1 MTYSEI
7 WHRIATSYDDG
18 EARAI
23 ARILIEE
30 LFGLSYADIV
40 CGATEQLSADDTL
53 RLDTAVRRIEQ
64 GEPLQHV
71 LGYADFCGNRFCVN
85 GSVLIPRPETE
96 WLVDEGAKLMSTTA
110 TSSPK
115 RILDI
120 GTGSGCIAISLKL
133 RLGDAYV
140 EAWDISEEALR
151 TAQDNADALKAE
163 VTFRKRDALKAEG
176 ECLQGGALVSSAPT
190 GQAMDSINSNEGAL
204 VSSAPTEQTMD
215 SINSNEGALVSSAPT
230 GQTMDSINS
239 NEGALVSS
247 APTGQAMDSINS
259 NEASTTAA
267 PWDLIVSNPPYICD
281 SERSAMDDNVLLH
294 EPHTALFVP
303 DDDPLRFYRAIARY
317 ALLTL
322 NTGGSL
328 LFECNTR
335 YAEATGTMLRDMGFE
350 EVTVSDDCFNLP
362 RFVRGKQPLPTLPVG
377 EGLVTQGEANC
388 RRLRHS
394 CRSHW
399 QLK

>member
-7 WHRIATSYDDG
+7 WHRIATSYEDG

-30 LFGLSYADIV
+30 LFGLSYTDIV
-40 CGATEQLSADDTL
+40 CGATDQLSADDTL

-71 LGYADFCGNRFCVN
+71 LGYADFCGNRFGVN
-85 GSVLIPRPETE
+85 ASVLIPRPETE
-96 WLVDEGAKLMSTTA
+96 WLVDEGERLMNGASNA
-110 TSSPK
+110 APSAPK

-133 RLGDAYV
+133 RLGEAYV

-151 TAQDNADALKAE
+151 TAESNAKALKAE
-163 VTFRKRDALKAEG
+163 VAFCKRDALRAE
-176 ECLQGGALVSSAPT
+176 ESV
-190 GQAMDSINSNEGAL
+190 
-204 VSSAPTEQTMD
+204 
-215 SINSNEGALVSSAPT
+215 
-230 GQTMDSINS
+230 
-239 NEGALVSS
+239 
-247 APTGQAMDSINS
+247 
-259 NEASTTAA
+259 A

-281 SERSAMDDNVLLH
+281 SERAAMDDNVLLH

-317 ALLTL
+317 ALRSLS
-322 NTGGSL
+322 NGGSL

-335 YAEATGTMLRDMGFE
+335 YAEATGEMMREMGFE
-350 EVTVSDDCFNLP
+350 DVTVNDDCFGLP
-362 RFVRGKQPLPTLPVG
+362 RFVKGSSPSK
-377 EGLVTQGEANC
+377 
-388 RRLRHS
+388 
-394 CRSHW
+394 
-399 QLK
+399 

>member
-71 LGYADFCGNRFCVN
+71 LGYADFCGNRFSVN
-85 GSVLIPRPETE
+85 SSVLIPRPETE

-110 TSSPK
+110 ASSPK

-151 TAQDNADALKAE
+151 TAESNAQALKAE
-163 VTFRKRDALKAEG
+163 VTFRKRDALRAE
-176 ECLQGGALVSSAPT
+176 
-190 GQAMDSINSNEGAL
+190 N
-204 VSSAPTEQTMD
+204 
-215 SINSNEGALVSSAPT
+215 
-230 GQTMDSINS
+230 
-239 NEGALVSS
+239 
-247 APTGQAMDSINS
+247 
-259 NEASTTAA
+259 TAA
-267 PWDLIVSNPPYICD
+267 HWDLIVSNPPYICD

-362 RFVRGKQPLPTLPVG
+362 RFVRGSSPSQPSPSG
-377 EGLVTQGEANC
+377 RA
-388 RRLRHS
+388 
-394 CRSHW
+394 
-399 QLK
+399 

>member
-7 WHRIATSYDDG
+7 WHRIATSYDDS

-30 LFGLSYADIV
+30 LFGLSYTDIV
-40 CGATEQLSADDTL
+40 CGATDELSADDTL

-71 LGYADFCGNRFCVN
+71 LGYADFCGNRFGVN
-85 GSVLIPRPETE
+85 ASVLIPRPETE
-96 WLVDEGAKLMSTTA
+96 WLVDEGERLMNGAAAPCHDTPSST
-110 TSSPK
+110 K

-151 TAQDNADALKAE
+151 TAESNAKALKAE
-163 VTFRKRDALKAEG
+163 VAFCKRDALRAE
-176 ECLQGGALVSSAPT
+176 ESV
-190 GQAMDSINSNEGAL
+190 
-204 VSSAPTEQTMD
+204 
-215 SINSNEGALVSSAPT
+215 
-230 GQTMDSINS
+230 
-239 NEGALVSS
+239 
-247 APTGQAMDSINS
+247 
-259 NEASTTAA
+259 A

-281 SERSAMDDNVLLH
+281 SERADMDDNVLLH

-303 DDDPLRFYRAIARY
+303 DDDPLRFYRAIAHY
-317 ALLTL
+317 ALRSLS
-322 NTGGSL
+322 NGGSL

-335 YAEATGTMLRDMGFE
+335 YAEATGEMMREMGFE
-350 EVTVSDDCFNLP
+350 DVTVNDDCFGLP
-362 RFVRGKQPLPTLPVG
+362 RFVKGSSPSQ
-377 EGLVTQGEANC
+377 
-388 RRLRHS
+388 
-394 CRSHW
+394 
-399 QLK
+399 

>member
-96 WLVDEGAKLMSTTA
+96 WLVDEGAKLMDGCIASDETQHKA
-110 TSSPK
+110 PHSPK

-163 VTFRKRDALKAEG
+163 VVFRKRDALRA
-176 ECLQGGALVSSAPT
+176 
-190 GQAMDSINSNEGAL
+190 DN
-204 VSSAPTEQTMD
+204 
-215 SINSNEGALVSSAPT
+215 
-230 GQTMDSINS
+230 
-239 NEGALVSS
+239 
-247 APTGQAMDSINS
+247 
-259 NEASTTAA
+259 TAA

-322 NTGGSL
+322 NIGGSL

-335 YAEATGTMLRDMGFE
+335 YAEATGAMLSDMGFE

-362 RFVRGKQPLPTLPVG
+362 RFVRGRK
-377 EGLVTQGEANC
+377 N
-388 RRLRHS
+388 
-394 CRSHW
+394 SHN
-399 QLK
+399 Q

>member
-7 WHRIATSYDDG
+7 WHRIATSYEDG

-30 LFGLSYADIV
+30 LFGLSYTDIV
-40 CGATEQLSADDTL
+40 CGATDQLSADDTL

-71 LGYADFCGNRFCVN
+71 LGYADFCGNHFGVN
-85 GSVLIPRPETE
+85 ASVLIPRPETE
-96 WLVDEGAKLMSTTA
+96 WLVDEGERLMNGASNA
-110 TSSPK
+110 APSASK

-133 RLGDAYV
+133 RLGEAYV

-151 TAQDNADALKAE
+151 TAESNAKALKAE
-163 VTFRKRDALKAEG
+163 VAFCKRDALRAE
-176 ECLQGGALVSSAPT
+176 ESV
-190 GQAMDSINSNEGAL
+190 
-204 VSSAPTEQTMD
+204 
-215 SINSNEGALVSSAPT
+215 
-230 GQTMDSINS
+230 
-239 NEGALVSS
+239 
-247 APTGQAMDSINS
+247 
-259 NEASTTAA
+259 A

-281 SERSAMDDNVLLH
+281 SERADMDDNVLLH

-317 ALLTL
+317 ALRSLS
-322 NTGGSL
+322 NGGSL

-335 YAEATGTMLRDMGFE
+335 YAEATGEMMREMGFE
-350 EVTVSDDCFNLP
+350 DVTVNDDCFGLP
-362 RFVRGKQPLPTLPVG
+362 RFVKGSSPSQ
-377 EGLVTQGEANC
+377 
-388 RRLRHS
+388 
-394 CRSHW
+394 
-399 QLK
+399 

>member
-71 LGYADFCGNRFCVN
+71 LGYADFCGNRFSVN

-96 WLVDEGAKLMSTTA
+96 WLVNEGAKLMDGCIASDETQHKA
-110 TSSPK
+110 PHSPK

-163 VTFRKRDALKAEG
+163 VVFRKRDALKAE
-176 ECLQGGALVSSAPT
+176 EDSCSEEEYLQGGALVSSAPT
-190 GQAMDSINSNEGAL
+190 EQAMDSINYS
-204 VSSAPTEQTMD
+204 
-215 SINSNEGALVSSAPT
+215 
-230 GQTMDSINS
+230 
-239 NEGALVSS
+239 
-247 APTGQAMDSINS
+247 
-259 NEASTTAA
+259 EANILAA

-322 NTGGSL
+322 NIGGSL

-362 RFVRGKQPLPTLPVG
+362 RFVRGRK
-377 EGLVTQGEANC
+377 N
-388 RRLRHS
+388 
-394 CRSHW
+394 SHN
-399 QLK
+399 Q

>member
-30 LFGLSYADIV
+30 LFGLSYTDIV

-96 WLVDEGAKLMSTTA
+96 WLVDEGAKLMDGCIASDETQHKA
-110 TSSPK
+110 PHSPK

-163 VTFRKRDALKAEG
+163 VTFRKRDALRAEEEDCFEG

-190 GQAMDSINSNEGAL
+190 GQ
-204 VSSAPTEQTMD
+204 TK
-215 SINSNEGALVSSAPT
+215 
-230 GQTMDSINS
+230 
-239 NEGALVSS
+239 
-247 APTGQAMDSINS
+247 DSINS

-322 NTGGSL
+322 NIGGSL

-335 YAEATGTMLRDMGFE
+335 YAEATGAMLRDMGFE

-362 RFVRGKQPLPTLPVG
+362 RFVRGRKNSPNQ
-377 EGLVTQGEANC
+377 
-388 RRLRHS
+388 
-394 CRSHW
+394 
-399 QLK
+399 

>member
-7 WHRIATSYDDG
+7 WHRIATSYDDS

-30 LFGLSYADIV
+30 LFGLSYTDIV

-71 LGYADFCGNRFCVN
+71 LGYADFCGNRFSVN
-85 GSVLIPRPETE
+85 SSVLIPRPETE
-96 WLVDEGAKLMSTTA
+96 WLVDEGAKLMDGCIASDETQHKA
-110 TSSPK
+110 PHSPK

-163 VTFRKRDALKAEG
+163 VVFRKRDALKAEKEG
-176 ECLQGGALVSSAPT
+176 CSEEECLQG
-190 GQAMDSINSNEGAL
+190 
-204 VSSAPTEQTMD
+204 
-215 SINSNEGALVSSAPT
+215 
-230 GQTMDSINS
+230 
-239 NEGALVSS
+239 GALVSS

-267 PWDLIVSNPPYICD
+267 LWDLIVSNPPYICD

-322 NTGGSL
+322 NIGGSL

-362 RFVRGKQPLPTLPVG
+362 RFVRGRK
-377 EGLVTQGEANC
+377 N
-388 RRLRHS
+388 
-394 CRSHW
+394 SHN
-399 QLK
+399 Q

>member
-7 WHRIATSYDDG
+7 WHRIATSYDDS
-18 EARAI
+18 EACAI

-30 LFGLSYADIV
+30 LFDLSYADIV

-96 WLVDEGAKLMSTTA
+96 WLVDEGAKLMDGCIASDETQHKA
-110 TSSPK
+110 PHSPK

-163 VTFRKRDALKAEG
+163 VVFRKRDALKAEKEG
-176 ECLQGGALVSSAPT
+176 CSEEECLQGGALVSSAPT
-190 GQAMDSINSNEGAL
+190 EQAMDSINYS
-204 VSSAPTEQTMD
+204 
-215 SINSNEGALVSSAPT
+215 
-230 GQTMDSINS
+230 
-239 NEGALVSS
+239 
-247 APTGQAMDSINS
+247 
-259 NEASTTAA
+259 EANILAA

-322 NTGGSL
+322 NIGGSL

-350 EVTVSDDCFNLP
+350 EVTVSDDCFGLP
-362 RFVRGKQPLPTLPVG
+362 RFVRGRK
-377 EGLVTQGEANC
+377 N
-388 RRLRHS
+388 
-394 CRSHW
+394 SHN
-399 QLK
+399 Q

>member
-30 LFGLSYADIV
+30 LFGLSYTDIV

-71 LGYADFCGNRFCVN
+71 LGYADFCGNRFSVN
-85 GSVLIPRPETE
+85 SSVLIPRPETE
-96 WLVDEGAKLMSTTA
+96 WLVDEGAKLMDDCIASDETQHKA
-110 TSSPK
+110 PHSPK

-163 VTFRKRDALKAEG
+163 VVFRKRDALKAEEEDCSEE

-190 GQAMDSINSNEGAL
+190 RQA
-204 VSSAPTEQTMD
+204 MD

-230 GQTMDSINS
+230 GQTK
-239 NEGALVSS
+239 
-247 APTGQAMDSINS
+247 DSINS

-267 PWDLIVSNPPYICD
+267 PWDMIVSNPPYICD

-322 NTGGSL
+322 NIGGSL

-362 RFVRGKQPLPTLPVG
+362 RFVRGRKNSPAQQPLPTLPVG
-377 EGLVTQGEANC
+377 EGLVTQGLERPKEA
-388 RRLRHS
+388 
-394 CRSHW
+394 
-399 QLK
+399 

>member
-7 WHRIATSYDDG
+7 WHRIATSYEDG

-30 LFGLSYADIV
+30 LFGLSYTDIV
-40 CGATEQLSADDTL
+40 CGATDQLSADDTL

-71 LGYADFCGNRFCVN
+71 LGYADFCGNHFGVN
-85 GSVLIPRPETE
+85 ASVLIPRPETE
-96 WLVDEGAKLMSTTA
+96 WLVDEGEKLMNGASNA
-110 TSSPK
+110 APSAPK

-133 RLGDAYV
+133 RLGEAYV

-151 TAQDNADALKAE
+151 TAESNAKALKAE
-163 VTFRKRDALKAEG
+163 VAFCKRDALRAE
-176 ECLQGGALVSSAPT
+176 ESV
-190 GQAMDSINSNEGAL
+190 
-204 VSSAPTEQTMD
+204 
-215 SINSNEGALVSSAPT
+215 
-230 GQTMDSINS
+230 
-239 NEGALVSS
+239 
-247 APTGQAMDSINS
+247 
-259 NEASTTAA
+259 A

-281 SERSAMDDNVLLH
+281 SERADMDDNVLLH

-317 ALLTL
+317 ALRSL
-322 NTGGSL
+322 NNGGSL

-335 YAEATGTMLRDMGFE
+335 YAEATGEMMREMGFE
-350 EVTVSDDCFNLP
+350 GVTVNDDCFGLP
-362 RFVRGKQPLPTLPVG
+362 RFVKGSSPSQ
-377 EGLVTQGEANC
+377 
-388 RRLRHS
+388 
-394 CRSHW
+394 
-399 QLK
+399 

>member
-7 WHRIATSYDDG
+7 WHRIATSYEDG

-30 LFGLSYADIV
+30 LFGLSYTDIV
-40 CGATEQLSADDTL
+40 CGATDQLSADDTL

-71 LGYADFCGNRFCVN
+71 LGYADFCGNHFGVN
-85 GSVLIPRPETE
+85 ASVLIPRPETE
-96 WLVDEGAKLMSTTA
+96 WLVDEGERLMNGASNA
-110 TSSPK
+110 APSAPK

-133 RLGDAYV
+133 HLGEAYV

-151 TAQDNADALKAE
+151 TAESNAKALKAE
-163 VTFRKRDALKAEG
+163 VAFCKRDALRAE
-176 ECLQGGALVSSAPT
+176 ESV
-190 GQAMDSINSNEGAL
+190 
-204 VSSAPTEQTMD
+204 
-215 SINSNEGALVSSAPT
+215 
-230 GQTMDSINS
+230 
-239 NEGALVSS
+239 
-247 APTGQAMDSINS
+247 
-259 NEASTTAA
+259 A

-281 SERSAMDDNVLLH
+281 SERANMDDNVLLH

-317 ALLTL
+317 ALRSLS
-322 NTGGSL
+322 NGGSL

-335 YAEATGTMLRDMGFE
+335 YAEATGEMMREMGFE
-350 EVTVSDDCFNLP
+350 DVTVNDDCFGLP
-362 RFVRGKQPLPTLPVG
+362 RFVKGSSPSQ
-377 EGLVTQGEANC
+377 
-388 RRLRHS
+388 
-394 CRSHW
+394 
-399 QLK
+399 

>member
-30 LFGLSYADIV
+30 LFGLSYTDIV
-40 CGATEQLSADDTL
+40 CGATDQLSADDTL

-71 LGYADFCGNRFCVN
+71 LGYADFCGNRFGVN
-85 GSVLIPRPETE
+85 ASVLIPRPETE
-96 WLVDEGAKLMSTTA
+96 WLVDEGERLMNGAPNAAPSA
-110 TSSPK
+110 TK

-120 GTGSGCIAISLKL
+120 GTGSGCIAVSLKL
-133 RLGDAYV
+133 RLSDAYV

-151 TAQDNADALKAE
+151 TAESNAKALEAE
-163 VTFRKRDALKAEG
+163 VAFCKRDALR
-176 ECLQGGALVSSAPT
+176 
-190 GQAMDSINSNEGAL
+190 
-204 VSSAPTEQTMD
+204 TEE
-215 SINSNEGALVSSAPT
+215 S
-230 GQTMDSINS
+230 
-239 NEGALVSS
+239 
-247 APTGQAMDSINS
+247 
-259 NEASTTAA
+259 AA

-281 SERSAMDDNVLLH
+281 SERAAMDDNVLLH

-317 ALLTL
+317 ALRSLSD
-322 NTGGSL
+322 GGSL

-335 YAEATGTMLRDMGFE
+335 YAEATGEMIREMGFE
-350 EVTVSDDCFNLP
+350 NVTVNDDCFGLP
-362 RFVRGKQPLPTLPVG
+362 RFVKGSSPSQ
-377 EGLVTQGEANC
+377 
-388 RRLRHS
+388 
-394 CRSHW
+394 
-399 QLK
+399 

>member
-71 LGYADFCGNRFCVN
+71 LGYADFCSNRFCVN

-96 WLVDEGAKLMSTTA
+96 WLVDEGAKLMDGCIASDETQHKA
-110 TSSPK
+110 PHSPK

-163 VTFRKRDALKAEG
+163 VVFRKRDALKAEEEG
-176 ECLQGGALVSSAPT
+176 YSEEECLQG
-190 GQAMDSINSNEGAL
+190 
-204 VSSAPTEQTMD
+204 
-215 SINSNEGALVSSAPT
+215 GALVSSAPT
-230 GQTMDSINS
+230 GQTMDSINYS
-239 NEGALVSS
+239 
-247 APTGQAMDSINS
+247 
-259 NEASTTAA
+259 EANILTA
-267 PWDLIVSNPPYICD
+267 PWDLIVSNPPYICN
-281 SERSAMDDNVLLH
+281 SERSAMDDNVLMH

-322 NTGGSL
+322 NIGGSL

-335 YAEATGTMLRDMGFE
+335 YAEATGAMLSDMGFE
-350 EVTVSDDCFNLP
+350 EVTVSDDCFSLP
-362 RFVRGKQPLPTLPVG
+362 RFVRGRK
-377 EGLVTQGEANC
+377 N
-388 RRLRHS
+388 
-394 CRSHW
+394 SHN
-399 QLK
+399 Q

>member
-96 WLVDEGAKLMSTTA
+96 WLVDEGAKLMGATA
-110 TSSPK
+110 TSFPK

-163 VTFRKRDALKAEG
+163 VVFRKRDALKAEEEG
-176 ECLQGGALVSSAPT
+176 CSEEECLQGGALVSSAPT
-190 GQAMDSINSNEGAL
+190 EQAMDSINSNEGAL
-204 VSSAPTEQTMD
+204 VSSAPT
-215 SINSNEGALVSSAPT
+215 V
-230 GQTMDSINS
+230 
-239 NEGALVSS
+239 
-247 APTGQAMDSINS
+247 QAMDSINYS
-259 NEASTTAA
+259 EANILAA

-322 NTGGSL
+322 NIGGSL

-335 YAEATGTMLRDMGFE
+335 YAEATGKMLSDMGFE
-350 EVTVSDDCFNLP
+350 EVTVSDDCFSLP
-362 RFVRGKQPLPTLPVG
+362 RFVRGRK
-377 EGLVTQGEANC
+377 N
-388 RRLRHS
+388 
-394 CRSHW
+394 SHN
-399 QLK
+399 Q

>member
-110 TSSPK
+110 TPSPK

-163 VTFRKRDALKAEG
+163 VVFRKRDALKAEKEG
-176 ECLQGGALVSSAPT
+176 CSEEECLQGGALVSSAPT
-190 GQAMDSINSNEGAL
+190 GQD
-204 VSSAPTEQTMD
+204 
-215 SINSNEGALVSSAPT
+215 
-230 GQTMDSINS
+230 
-239 NEGALVSS
+239 
-247 APTGQAMDSINS
+247 MDSINS

-267 PWDLIVSNPPYICD
+267 LWDLIVSNPPYICD

-322 NTGGSL
+322 NIGGSL

-335 YAEATGTMLRDMGFE
+335 YAEATGAMLSDMGFE

-362 RFVRGKQPLPTLPVG
+362 RFVRGSSPSQPAAPPNPPRRG
-377 EGLVTQGEANC
+377 GLSYP
-388 RRLRHS
+388 RLR
-394 CRSHW
+394 
-399 QLK
+399 KA

>member
-163 VTFRKRDALKAEG
+163 VVFRKRDALRA
-176 ECLQGGALVSSAPT
+176 
-190 GQAMDSINSNEGAL
+190 DN
-204 VSSAPTEQTMD
+204 
-215 SINSNEGALVSSAPT
+215 
-230 GQTMDSINS
+230 
-239 NEGALVSS
+239 
-247 APTGQAMDSINS
+247 
-259 NEASTTAA
+259 TAA

-322 NTGGSL
+322 NIGGNL

-362 RFVRGKQPLPTLPVG
+362 RFVRGSSPSQPSPSG
-377 EGLVTQGEANC
+377 RA
-388 RRLRHS
+388 
-394 CRSHW
+394 
-399 QLK
+399 

>member
-71 LGYADFCGNRFCVN
+71 LGYDDFCGNRFCVN

-110 TSSPK
+110 TSDETQHKAPHSPK

-163 VTFRKRDALKAEG
+163 VVFRKRDALKAEEEG
-176 ECLQGGALVSSAPT
+176 CSEEECLQGGALVSSAPT
-190 GQAMDSINSNEGAL
+190 EQAMNSINYSKANIL
-204 VSSAPTEQTMD
+204 
-215 SINSNEGALVSSAPT
+215 
-230 GQTMDSINS
+230 
-239 NEGALVSS
+239 
-247 APTGQAMDSINS
+247 
-259 NEASTTAA
+259 AA

-322 NTGGSL
+322 NIGGNL

-350 EVTVSDDCFNLP
+350 EVTLSDDCFNLP
-362 RFVRGKQPLPTLPVG
+362 RFVRGRK
-377 EGLVTQGEANC
+377 N
-388 RRLRHS
+388 
-394 CRSHW
+394 SHN
-399 QLK
+399 Q

>member
-96 WLVDEGAKLMSTTA
+96 WLVNEGAKLMGGCIASDETQHKA
-110 TSSPK
+110 PHSPK

-163 VTFRKRDALKAEG
+163 VVFRKRDALKAEEEG
-176 ECLQGGALVSSAPT
+176 YSEEECLQGGALVSSAPT
-190 GQAMDSINSNEGAL
+190 GQVMDSINYS
-204 VSSAPTEQTMD
+204 
-215 SINSNEGALVSSAPT
+215 
-230 GQTMDSINS
+230 
-239 NEGALVSS
+239 
-247 APTGQAMDSINS
+247 
-259 NEASTTAA
+259 EANILAA

-350 EVTVSDDCFNLP
+350 EVTVSDDCFSLP
-362 RFVRGKQPLPTLPVG
+362 RFVRGRK
-377 EGLVTQGEANC
+377 N
-388 RRLRHS
+388 
-394 CRSHW
+394 SHN
-399 QLK
+399 Q

>member
-7 WHRIATSYDDG
+7 WHRIATSYDDS

-40 CGATEQLSADDTL
+40 CGATELLSADDTL

-71 LGYADFCGNRFCVN
+71 LGYADFCGNRFSVN
-85 GSVLIPRPETE
+85 SSVLIPRPETE
-96 WLVDEGAKLMSTTA
+96 WLVNEGAKLMSTTA

-163 VTFRKRDALKAEG
+163 VVFRKRDALRAEG
-176 ECLQGGALVSSAPT
+176 EGCSEEECLQGGALVSSAPT
-190 GQAMDSINSNEGAL
+190 GQA
-204 VSSAPTEQTMD
+204 
-215 SINSNEGALVSSAPT
+215 
-230 GQTMDSINS
+230 MDSINS

-322 NTGGSL
+322 NIGGNL

-335 YAEATGTMLRDMGFE
+335 YVEATGEMMREMGFE

-362 RFVRGKQPLPTLPVG
+362 RFVRGRK
-377 EGLVTQGEANC
+377 N
-388 RRLRHS
+388 
-394 CRSHW
+394 SHN
-399 QLK
+399 Q

>member
-163 VTFRKRDALKAEG
+163 VVFRKRDALKAEEEG
-176 ECLQGGALVSSAPT
+176 CSEEECLQGGALVSSAPT
-190 GQAMDSINSNEGAL
+190 EQAMDSINYS
-204 VSSAPTEQTMD
+204 
-215 SINSNEGALVSSAPT
+215 
-230 GQTMDSINS
+230 
-239 NEGALVSS
+239 
-247 APTGQAMDSINS
+247 
-259 NEASTTAA
+259 EANILTA

-362 RFVRGKQPLPTLPVG
+362 RFVRGSSPSQPSPSG
-377 EGLVTQGEANC
+377 RA
-388 RRLRHS
+388 
-394 CRSHW
+394 
-399 QLK
+399 

>member
-7 WHRIATSYDDG
+7 WHRIATSYDDS

-85 GSVLIPRPETE
+85 SSVLIPRPETE
-96 WLVDEGAKLMSTTA
+96 WLVDEGAKLMDGCIASDETQHKA
-110 TSSPK
+110 PHSPK

-163 VTFRKRDALKAEG
+163 VVFRKRDALRA
-176 ECLQGGALVSSAPT
+176 
-190 GQAMDSINSNEGAL
+190 DN
-204 VSSAPTEQTMD
+204 
-215 SINSNEGALVSSAPT
+215 
-230 GQTMDSINS
+230 
-239 NEGALVSS
+239 
-247 APTGQAMDSINS
+247 
-259 NEASTTAA
+259 TAA

-322 NTGGSL
+322 NIGGSL

-335 YAEATGTMLRDMGFE
+335 YAETTGKMLSDMGFE
-350 EVTVSDDCFNLP
+350 EVTVSDDCFSLP
-362 RFVRGKQPLPTLPVG
+362 RFVRGRK
-377 EGLVTQGEANC
+377 N
-388 RRLRHS
+388 
-394 CRSHW
+394 SHN
-399 QLK
+399 Q

>member
-85 GSVLIPRPETE
+85 SSVLIPRPETE
-96 WLVDEGAKLMSTTA
+96 WLVDEGAKLMDGCIASDETQHKA
-110 TSSPK
+110 PHSPK

-163 VTFRKRDALKAEG
+163 VVFRKRDALKAEEEG
-176 ECLQGGALVSSAPT
+176 YSEEECLQG
-190 GQAMDSINSNEGAL
+190 
-204 VSSAPTEQTMD
+204 
-215 SINSNEGALVSSAPT
+215 
-230 GQTMDSINS
+230 
-239 NEGALVSS
+239 GALVSS

-267 PWDLIVSNPPYICD
+267 PWDMIVSNPPYICD

-322 NTGGSL
+322 NIGGSL

-335 YAEATGTMLRDMGFE
+335 YAEATGTMLSDMGFE

-362 RFVRGKQPLPTLPVG
+362 RFVRGRK
-377 EGLVTQGEANC
+377 N
-388 RRLRHS
+388 
-394 CRSHW
+394 SHN
-399 QLK
+399 Q

>member
-40 CGATEQLSADDTL
+40 CGATDQLSADDTL

-110 TSSPK
+110 TPSPK

-163 VTFRKRDALKAEG
+163 VVFRKRDALRA
-176 ECLQGGALVSSAPT
+176 
-190 GQAMDSINSNEGAL
+190 DN
-204 VSSAPTEQTMD
+204 
-215 SINSNEGALVSSAPT
+215 
-230 GQTMDSINS
+230 
-239 NEGALVSS
+239 
-247 APTGQAMDSINS
+247 
-259 NEASTTAA
+259 TAA

-335 YAEATGTMLRDMGFE
+335 YAEATGKMLSDMGFE

-362 RFVRGKQPLPTLPVG
+362 RFVRGRK
-377 EGLVTQGEANC
+377 N
-388 RRLRHS
+388 
-394 CRSHW
+394 SHN
-399 QLK
+399 Q

>member
-96 WLVDEGAKLMSTTA
+96 WLVDEGAKLMSDGSTPTDIKKLN
-110 TSSPK
+110 SK

-163 VTFRKRDALKAEG
+163 VVFRKMDALRAEEEDCSEE

-190 GQAMDSINSNEGAL
+190 GQAMDSINSNEAN
-204 VSSAPTEQTMD
+204 
-215 SINSNEGALVSSAPT
+215 I
-230 GQTMDSINS
+230 I
-239 NEGALVSS
+239 
-247 APTGQAMDSINS
+247 
-259 NEASTTAA
+259 AA

-322 NTGGSL
+322 NIGGNL
-328 LFECNTR
+328 LLECNTR
-335 YAEATGTMLRDMGFE
+335 YAEATGKMLSDMGFE
-350 EVTVSDDCFNLP
+350 EVTVSDDCFSLP
-362 RFVRGKQPLPTLPVG
+362 RFVRGRKNSPAQQPLPTLPVG
-377 EGLVTQGEANC
+377 EGLVTQGLERPKKAY
-388 RRLRHS
+388 HP
-394 CRSHW
+394 
-399 QLK
+399 KA

>member
-110 TSSPK
+110 TSDETQHKAPHSPK

-163 VTFRKRDALKAEG
+163 VVFRKRDALKAEVVFRKRDALKAEKEG
-176 ECLQGGALVSSAPT
+176 CSEEECLQGGALVSSAPT
-190 GQAMDSINSNEGAL
+190 EQAMDSINSNEGAL
-204 VSSAPTEQTMD
+204 VSSAPTE
-215 SINSNEGALVSSAPT
+215 
-230 GQTMDSINS
+230 
-239 NEGALVSS
+239 
-247 APTGQAMDSINS
+247 QAMDSINS

-267 PWDLIVSNPPYICD
+267 PWDLIVSNPPYICN

-322 NTGGSL
+322 NIGGSL

-335 YAEATGTMLRDMGFE
+335 YAEATGAMLRDMGFE

-362 RFVRGKQPLPTLPVG
+362 RFVRGRK
-377 EGLVTQGEANC
+377 N
-388 RRLRHS
+388 
-394 CRSHW
+394 SHN
-399 QLK
+399 Q

>member
-163 VTFRKRDALKAEG
+163 VVFRKRDALRAEG
-176 ECLQGGALVSSAPT
+176 ECLQGGALVSST
-190 GQAMDSINSNEGAL
+190 
-204 VSSAPTEQTMD
+204 PTE
-215 SINSNEGALVSSAPT
+215 
-230 GQTMDSINS
+230 
-239 NEGALVSS
+239 
-247 APTGQAMDSINS
+247 QAMDSINS

-281 SERSAMDDNVLLH
+281 SERTAMDDNVLLH

-303 DDDPLRFYRAIARY
+303 DDDPLCFYRAIARY

-322 NTGGSL
+322 NIGGNL

-335 YAEATGTMLRDMGFE
+335 YAEATGEMMREMGFE

-362 RFVRGKQPLPTLPVG
+362 RFVRGTSPSQPSPSG
-377 EGLVTQGEANC
+377 RA
-388 RRLRHS
+388 
-394 CRSHW
+394 
-399 QLK
+399 

>member
-71 LGYADFCGNRFCVN
+71 LGYADFCGNRFSVN

-96 WLVDEGAKLMSTTA
+96 WLVDEGAKLMDGCIASDETQHKA
-110 TSSPK
+110 PHSPK

-163 VTFRKRDALKAEG
+163 VVFRKRDALKAEEEG
-176 ECLQGGALVSSAPT
+176 CSEEECLQGGALVSSAPT
-190 GQAMDSINSNEGAL
+190 EQDMDSINYS
-204 VSSAPTEQTMD
+204 
-215 SINSNEGALVSSAPT
+215 
-230 GQTMDSINS
+230 
-239 NEGALVSS
+239 
-247 APTGQAMDSINS
+247 
-259 NEASTTAA
+259 EANILAA

-322 NTGGSL
+322 SIGGSL

-335 YAEATGTMLRDMGFE
+335 YAEATGAMLRDMGFE
-350 EVTVSDDCFNLP
+350 EVTVSDDCFGLP
-362 RFVRGKQPLPTLPVG
+362 RFVRGSSPSQPSPPG
-377 EGLVTQGEANC
+377 RAC
-388 RRLRHS
+388 YPR
-394 CRSHW
+394 
-399 QLK
+399 

>member
-7 WHRIATSYDDG
+7 WHRIATSYEDG

-30 LFGLSYADIV
+30 LFGLSYTDIV
-40 CGATEQLSADDTL
+40 CGATDQLSADDML

-71 LGYADFCGNRFCVN
+71 LGYADFCGNRFGVN
-85 GSVLIPRPETE
+85 ASVLIPRPETE
-96 WLVDEGAKLMSTTA
+96 WLVDEGERLMNSA
-110 TSSPK
+110 SNAAPSAPK

-133 RLGDAYV
+133 RLGEAYV

-151 TAQDNADALKAE
+151 TAESNAKALKAE
-163 VTFRKRDALKAEG
+163 VAFCKRDALMAE
-176 ECLQGGALVSSAPT
+176 ESV
-190 GQAMDSINSNEGAL
+190 
-204 VSSAPTEQTMD
+204 
-215 SINSNEGALVSSAPT
+215 
-230 GQTMDSINS
+230 
-239 NEGALVSS
+239 
-247 APTGQAMDSINS
+247 
-259 NEASTTAA
+259 A

-281 SERSAMDDNVLLH
+281 SERDAMDDNVLLH

-317 ALLTL
+317 ALRSLS
-322 NTGGSL
+322 NGGSL

-335 YAEATGTMLRDMGFE
+335 YAEATGEMMREMGFE
-350 EVTVSDDCFNLP
+350 GVTVNDDCFGLP
-362 RFVRGKQPLPTLPVG
+362 RFVKGSSPSQ
-377 EGLVTQGEANC
+377 
-388 RRLRHS
+388 
-394 CRSHW
+394 
-399 QLK
+399 

>member
-7 WHRIATSYDDG
+7 WHRIATSYDDS

-163 VTFRKRDALKAEG
+163 VVFRKRDALRA
-176 ECLQGGALVSSAPT
+176 
-190 GQAMDSINSNEGAL
+190 DN
-204 VSSAPTEQTMD
+204 
-215 SINSNEGALVSSAPT
+215 
-230 GQTMDSINS
+230 
-239 NEGALVSS
+239 
-247 APTGQAMDSINS
+247 
-259 NEASTTAA
+259 TAA

-335 YAEATGTMLRDMGFE
+335 YAEATGKMLSDMGFE

-362 RFVRGKQPLPTLPVG
+362 RFVRGSSPSQPSPSG
-377 EGLVTQGEANC
+377 RA
-388 RRLRHS
+388 
-394 CRSHW
+394 
-399 QLK
+399 